1 MLDQNVNLV
10 NPPAERLLLSEE
22 KRKRQKAA
30 TGSGAGR
37 ISSTRNWAQAQD
49 DFHEQQARQ
58 KEPMSPAEGVLDSF
72 ELKEGA
78 TRC

>member
-30 TGSGAGR
+30 TSSGAGPNFVDIDEELVR
-37 ISSTRNWAQAQD
+37 TPKTISN
-49 DFHEQQARQ
+49 EQ
-58 KEPMSPAEGVLDSF
+58 
-72 ELKEGA
+72 
-78 TRC
+78 